1 MKRFKNGFN
10 LLELLIVIIVIG
22 VLTTFVIPS
31 YFGVNRRAKEK
42 EASAILRLI
51 QAAEKTIRLETGNF
65 VSCNNISDCNSKLRL
80 DISAAGSF
88 DYKVTLIGSSDFCA
102 QATGSNNYKINSTG
116 DVVEGNCS

>member
-1 MKRFKNGFN
+1 MKRFKDGFN

-31 YFGVNRRAKEK
+31 YFGVNRKAKQR

-80 DISAAGSF
+80 DISAGSF

-116 DVVEGNCS
+116 DVEEGSCS